1 MESDKTEQMKQWSE
15 EFGKEYTDRNYMGDS
30 NFDDLYRKRFGVSR
44 SQLNDEFLSSLD
56 KNLRILE
63 VGCNIGIQLRI
74 LQNQGFTN
82 LWGIEISE
90 YALDIA
96 RKETKNMNLVLGSAL
111 DLPFKDGFFDLVFTS
126 GVLIHISPD
135 DVGKAV
141 DEIYRV
147 SNKFIWGLEYFSEQ
161 YETVEY
167 RGNKDLLW
175 KNNFAKLYMERY
187 PDLNLVKEKRLK
199 YLDSDNVDNMYLL
212 EKSS

>member
-1 MESDKTEQMKQWSE
+1 VESDKTEQMKQWSE